1 MDADGQYRGPDNAVH
16 KAEGYTN
23 YSTFSLW
30 DTYRALHPLLTL
42 VQPEKRNSD
51 FVNSML
57 AHHEHSPTCCRC
69 GRSMAWKT
77 GA

>member
-30 DTYRALHPLLTL
+30 DTT
-42 VQPEKRNSD
+42 V
-51 FVNSML
+51 
-57 AHHEHSPTCCRC
+57 RC
-69 GRSMAWKT
+69 TRC
-77 GA
+77 